1 MIRYFCKA
9 KHRQRTLCPS
19 CLELLRYITKRI
31 NECRLDEKNS
41 SCFMCPDYCY
51 IPDMRERTKTVMRF
65 SAPRMI
71 FFHPVL
77 MLKHLR
83 YLRKMHRHL

>member
-1 MIRYFCKA
+1 
-9 KHRQRTLCPS
+9 
-19 CLELLRYITKRI
+19 
-31 NECRLDEKNS
+31 
-41 SCFMCPDYCY
+41 MCPDYCY